1 MRTGIR
7 ILTGILA
14 VVCSVLWGLVC
25 WMNGTLPDRYW
36 VTESGVVQLSP
47 LITATATQEN
57 KAITTVRHSVGS
69 NYHLTL
75 RLFDCIPLKSAVAT
89 VVDTPVVIPCG
100 TPFGIKMYT
109 EGVLVVG
116 MTDVQT
122 AVGLVN
128 PAQKAGIRTGDV
140 ILSMD
145 GQPVNTTGEVAAY
158 IENCGGRT
166 IEVRIRRDNLT
177 FTVRFTPARCVED
190 SSYKA
195 GLWVRDSSA
204 GIGTMTFYDPE
215 TGYFGGLGH
224 GVCDVDTGDLLPI
237 STGEVVPARI
247 FDVVAG
253 VSGTPGEL
261 CGTFE
266 PGTLGTLVQNGEN
279 GVYGTL
285 RRAPVLQEA
294 MPIALK
300 QQVKKGKV
308 QILTT
313 LDGTTPA
320 WYEAEIEQV
329 RLGDGGNG
337 RNMVLHITDETLLAC
352 TGGIVQGMSGSPI
365 VQDGKLVGAVT
376 HVFVND
382 PTRGYGIFAEN
393 MLETA
398 QSVAEKQQFKKV
410 S

>member
-1 MRTGIR
+1 MRTCIR
-7 ILTGILA
+7 VLTVILA
-14 VVCSVLWGLVC
+14 VFCGGVWGLAA
-25 WMNGTLPDRYW
+25 WMTAALPDRYW
-36 VTESGVVQLSP
+36 VTEGGVVQLSSWV
-47 LITATATQEN
+47 TADAANEN
-57 KAITTVRHSVGS
+57 DTVTTVQRTVGS
-69 NYHLTL
+69 NYRLEL
-75 RLFDCIPLKSAVAT
+75 RLFNCIPLKSAVAT

-116 MTDVQT
+116 MTDVET
-122 AVGLVN
+122 AAGLTN
-128 PAQKAGIRTGDV
+128 PAQKAGIRVGDV
-140 ILSMD
+140 LLAID
-145 GQPVNTTGEVAAY
+145 GSPVNTTGEVATAL
-158 IENCGGRT
+158 EGCGGRT
-166 IEVRIRRDNLT
+166 VEVRIRRDNLT
-177 FTVRFTPARCVED
+177 FTVRFTPAKCVED
-190 SSYKA
+190 KSYKA

-215 TGYFGGLGH
+215 SGYFGGLGH
-224 GVCDVDTGDLLPI
+224 GVSDVDTGELLPI
-237 STGEVVPARI
+237 ATGEVVPARI
-247 FDVVAG
+247 FDIVPG

-266 PGTLGTLVQNGEN
+266 PGVLGQLMRNGEN

-285 RRAPVLQEA
+285 LRAPLMQEA

-300 QQVKKGKV
+300 QQVKKGAV

-329 RLGDGGNG
+329 RLGDGSTG
-337 RNMVLHITDETLLAC
+337 RNMVLRITDETLLAR

-365 VQDGKLVGAVT
+365 VQDGRLVGAVT

-393 MLETA
+393 MLKTA
-398 QSVAEKQQFKKV
+398 QEVSEQQLKEA